1 MKYAFF
7 KGKIVPF
14 EEAKISVMTHAFNY
28 GTGVFEG
35 IRGYYCDDK
44 MHLLQMKEHYQRLH
58 NSCRIMRIHLKYSI
72 EELIEITKELAIK
85 NAYKEDIYIRPL
97 AYKAGEVIGVRL
109 HNLDDDFTMFVSPFG
124 SYLDISKGIR
134 CCTSSWRRIDENM
147 IPARAKVTGV
157 YVNSA
162 FAKSEAVEDGFDE
175 AIMLDTAGGVCEG
188 SAENLFIIRDGKL
201 ITPTI
206 SENILEGIT
215 RNSLIK
221 MAKDDFDLETIE
233 RRVARTELYIAD
245 ELFLCGT
252 GAQVTPVLEVDRRQI
267 GRGQIGPITTKLQT
281 AYFDA
286 VRGKNKKYSHWIVP
300 VTY

>member
-35 IRGYYCDDK
+35 IRGYFSDGK
-44 MHLLQMKEHYQRLH
+44 MLLLQVKEHYERLA
-58 NSCRIMRIHLKYSI
+58 NSSKVMKIHLKYSL
-72 EELIEITKELAIK
+72 EELTEITKELVIK
-85 NAYKEDIYIRPL
+85 NGYHEDIYIRPL
-97 AYKAGEVIGVRL
+97 AYKSAEIIGVRL
-109 HNLDDDFTMFVSPFG
+109 HNLEDDLTIYVSPFG
-124 SYLDISKGIR
+124 SYLDISKGIKV
-134 CCTSSWRRIDENM
+134 CTSSWRRIDENM

-162 FAKSEAVEDGFDE
+162 FAKTEAIENGFDE
-175 AIMLDTAGGVCEG
+175 AIMLDSSGHVCEG
-188 SAENLFIIRDGKL
+188 SAENLFIVRGGKL

-215 RNSLIK
+215 RASLIQ
-221 MAKDDFDLETIE
+221 MAKSELGLETIE
-233 RRVARTELYIAD
+233 RTVARTELYMVD

-252 GAQVTPVLEVDRRQI
+252 GAQVTPVLEIDRRVI
-267 GRGQIGPITTKLQT
+267 GRGQIGPITAKLQ
-281 AYFDA
+281 ALYFDA
-286 VRGKNKKYSHWIVP
+286 VKGKNKKYSHWVMP
-300 VTY
+300 VVY

>member
-14 EEAKISVMTHAFNY
+14 EEAKISVMTHALNY

-35 IRGYYCDDK
+35 IRGYWSEGK

-58 NSCRIMRIHLKYSI
+58 ASAKIMRIYLKHSL
-72 EELIEITKELAIK
+72 EELMAITKEVAIK
-85 NAYKEDIYIRPL
+85 NAYEEDIYIRPL
-97 AYKAGEVIGVRL
+97 AYKSAEVIGVRL
-109 HNLDDDFTMFVSPFG
+109 HNLEDDLTIFVSPFG

-134 CCTSSWRRIDENM
+134 VCTSSWHRIDENT
-147 IPARAKVTGV
+147 IPARAKVTGA

-162 FAKSEAVEDGFDE
+162 LAKTEAVEDGYDE
-175 AIMLDTAGGVCEG
+175 AIMLDAAGHVCEG
-188 SAENLFIIRDGKL
+188 SAENLFLVRDGQL

-221 MAKDDFDLETIE
+221 MAKEEMGLETVE
-233 RRVARTELYIAD
+233 RTVARTELYITD
-245 ELFLCGT
+245 EFFLCGT
-252 GAQVTPVLEVDRRQI
+252 GAQVTPVLEIDRRKI
-267 GRGQIGPITTKLQT
+267 GSGQIGPITAKLQT
-281 AYFDA
+281 LYFEA
-286 VRGKNKKYSHWIVP
+286 VRGKNKKYSHWLVP
-300 VTY
+300 VSY